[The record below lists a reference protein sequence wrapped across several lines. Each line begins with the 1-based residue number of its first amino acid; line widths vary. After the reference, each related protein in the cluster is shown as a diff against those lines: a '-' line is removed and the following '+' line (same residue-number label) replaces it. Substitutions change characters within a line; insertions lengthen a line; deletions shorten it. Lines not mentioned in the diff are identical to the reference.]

1 MAIRPMPRIPAGYAG
16 KVGAADFPAKLTRPT
31 VLSRSR
37 GLSGAIDA
45 CLQTVKPRL
54 YRRHAPIGLRICM
67 PVGNRPCEHEKPKRG
82 HAQSEC
88 TLVDDH
94 LPTLPSRASIA
105 SSLADWLWHTE
116 SALNFLYKK

>member
-1 MAIRPMPRIPAGYAG
+1 MG
-16 KVGAADFPAKLTRPT
+16 
-31 VLSRSR
+31 R

-45 CLQTVKPRL
+45 RLQAVKPRL
-54 YRRHAPIGLRICM
+54 YRRHARIGLRVCM

-88 TLVDDH
+88 TLVDGH
-94 LPTLPSRASIA
+94 LPILPSSASIA
-105 SSLADWLWHTE
+105 SSLADWAWHTE